1 MPGNLCSGGVDLGPK
16 RYQCSGSGGVGW
28 EMAVGLLVGIGV
40 LAWAYRR
47 GPQPRQGKKNEDSS
61 NFGIIDTSDVF
72 GG

>member
-1 MPGNLCSGGVDLGPK
+1 
-16 RYQCSGSGGVGW
+16 
-28 EMAVGLLVGIGV
+28 MAVGLLVGIGV